1 MIDFHSH
8 VLPSIDDGARDAEE
22 AKKMLET
29 AKEQGV
35 KTVLLTPHYYGQR
48 RSPKQFLELRQ
59 QAYEEIK
66 AVAPDGVSLVQAAEV
81 HFAEDGVVSFA
92 DICSLAIENTKAVLI
107 EFPFLA
113 AWTKSPLEKI
123 HDFVVETGY
132 TPIIAHVERYQAF
145 QKNPS
150 LMTDFVEAGCLL
162 QVNTETFLN
171 KETKNF
177 AFAMLKKGLVHCLG
191 TDMHGAEDR
200 KCDYALAKAAIEA
213 EDAFAFEC
221 VQDIMQGVLNGETV
235 RPEVGIM
242 RRFMGK
248 YY

>member
-8 VLPSIDDGARDAEE
+8 VLPSIDDGAKDAEE
-22 AKKMLET
+22 AKGMLEA

-35 KTVLLTPHYYGQR
+35 TIVLLTPHYYGQR

-59 QAYEEIK
+59 KAYEEIR
-66 AVAPDGVSLVQAAEV
+66 AIAPEGISLVQGAEV

-92 DICSLAIENTKAVLI
+92 DICSLAIENTKSVLI

-113 AWTKSPLEKI
+113 AWTKDPLERI
-123 HDFVVETGY
+123 REFVAETGY
-132 TPIIAHVERYQAF
+132 TPILAHVERYHAF
-145 QKNPS
+145 QKNPQR
-150 LMTDFVEAGCLL
+150 MTDFVEAGCLL
-162 QVNTETFLN
+162 QVNTEAFLG

-191 TDMHGAEDR
+191 TDMHDVSDR
-200 KCDYALAKAAIEA
+200 KCDYALAKEAIEA

-221 VQDIMQGVLNGETV
+221 VQSIMEAVLRGETV
-235 RPEVGIM
+235 QPEVGKM
-242 RRFMGK
+242 KRFMGK